1 VIEVRFSLNR
11 IIDSLKLKLVLPYFI
26 VGLTALWTSLVSYG
40 EPFYFP
46 EESLAV
52 DPRAGWEAIKTG
64 VFPASGYQVNST
76 ALIAIVELPV
86 YIVLEL
92 FGFNGWDNY
101 TLRLALRAS
110 VASVLLFGL
119 LKSLTFSSLGSLVG
133 VLTIQTTFFF
143 MLSLAFTPM
152 ISSLTLLAGGF
163 LALKIM
169 SQKLFVG
176 SFFLFAILFWTI
188 GITSNLAYMAVGGL
202 FLPLSLTF
210 FMNIERLRLTQLF
223 KIYSIAL
230 FLIILTW
237 AGPLWRAYFQTN
249 SISELS
255 DYAVNQK
262 FSLIESTGWMRVVLG
277 GGHWADAIYLGE
289 VQLYGAIPS
298 TTGLLYLLRT
308 ILVLVALVL
317 GFAVLWKNTLPNSPK
332 RRLLKFTLI
341 GFLFSFSLT
350 AFNPNSATIKWAYD
364 NFFVLNA
371 YRWPWSKFMPLYLLF
386 LSLLISLILSIAAIS
401 NKRGVIKYFL
411 VLLTLFSVSIGLYF
425 FEVQNAQKSWKSS
438 TKNHINIG
446 TEWMLYTKSNLRNYE
461 NNILKISQMA
471 QNDAICLDFPTAV
484 SNSFRRDIT
493 ALVENTSK
501 NRVFMIWEAF
511 KGRVPIES
519 LYGGCLESIKK
530 DNVKY
535 DKIIILFPTHWT
547 DWHPNIDVRYK
558 EIIECFYIQPDL
570 NLSFFEGPCVEKKMN

>member
-1 VIEVRFSLNR
+1 MQ
-11 IIDSLKLKLVLPYFI
+11 SLKIKLILPYFV
-26 VGLTALWTSLVSYG
+26 VGLNAFWTSLVSYG

-52 DPRAGWEAIKTG
+52 NPRAGWEAIKTG

-86 YIVLEL
+86 YIALEL
-92 FGFNGWDNY
+92 FGVNGWDNY
-101 TLRLALRAS
+101 TFRLALRAS

-133 VLTIQTTFFF
+133 VLTVQTTFFF

-152 ISSLTLLAGGF
+152 ISSLTLLTGGF

-169 SQKLFVG
+169 NQKLFVG

-188 GITSNLAYMAVGGL
+188 GITSNLAYMTVGGL
-202 FLPLSLTF
+202 FLPLSLIF
-210 FMNIERLRLTQLF
+210 FINIERLRLTQLY

-230 FLIILTW
+230 ILIILTW
-237 AGPLWRAYFQTN
+237 TGPLWRAYVQTN

-255 DYAVNQK
+255 DYAENQE
-262 FSLIESTGWMRVVLG
+262 FSLIESTGWIRVVLG

-289 VQLYGAIPS
+289 VQLYGAVPS
-298 TTGLLYLLRT
+298 TTGLLYFIRT

-317 GFAVLWKNTLPNSPK
+317 GFALLWKNTVPYSPK
-332 RRLLKFTLI
+332 RRLFKFTLI
-341 GFLFSFSLT
+341 GFLLSFSLT
-350 AFNPNSATIKWAYD
+350 ALNPNSAIIKWAYD

-371 YRWPWSKFMPLYLLF
+371 YRWPWSKFMPLYLLL
-386 LSLLISLILSIAAIS
+386 LSLLISLILSIVSIS
-401 NKRGVIKYFL
+401 KKRGEIKYFL
-411 VLLTLFSVSIGLYF
+411 LLLTLFSVSIGLYF
-425 FEVQNAQKSWKSS
+425 YEVQNAQKSWRSS

-461 NNILKISQMA
+461 NNIFKISQMA
-471 QNDAICLDFPTAV
+471 QNDSICLDFPTAV
-484 SNSFRRDIT
+484 GNSFRRDIT

-519 LYGGCLESIKK
+519 LYGGCLESVKK
-530 DNVKY
+530 DIMNY
-535 DKIIILFPTHWT
+535 DKIIILLPSSWT
-547 DWHPNIDVRYK
+547 DWDPNMDIRYK
-558 EIIECFYIQPDL
+558 EIIDCHYIQPDL
-570 NLSFFEGPCVEKKMN
+570 NLSIFEGPCVNQKMN